1 MRSKLT
7 VLWIFATLN
16 YLYCDVL
23 ALMNPGLLKGY
34 LAGSV
39 NGIAITPGFLLAAG
53 VLVEIPMA
61 MILAGWMLGSRWYQL
76 NRWANVVAAATMTA
90 VQMASLLVGRPA
102 PYYVFFS
109 AIEIATTAAIV
120 WLAWR
125 WRLGTLEAPHDLH
138 YRQAQAAGAE

>member
-1 MRSKLT
+1 MRAKLT
-7 VLWIFATLN
+7 VLWVFATLN

-23 ALMNPGLLKGY
+23 ALMNPELLRGY

-39 NGIAITPGFLLAAG
+39 NGIAITQGFLLAAG

-61 MILAGWMLGSRWYQL
+61 MVLAGWILAPRWSR
-76 NRWANVVAAATMTA
+76 RANLLAGATMTA
-90 VQMASLLVGRPA
+90 VQLVSLVVGRPA

-125 WRLGTLEAPHDLH
+125 WRLGALEAPDDLH
-138 YRQAQAAGAE
+138 DRQAQAAGAE